1 DIKLTLGIA
10 GSILLLLLIF
20 YYKRIYI
27 PLVLF
32 IPSLLGG
39 LIAIAFIYLIK
50 GSISAISMGIGA
62 VLLGISIDYSL
73 HILTHFKNN
82 NDVKK
87 LYRDVTLPVLMSS
100 ITTAIAFLCLLFL
113 KSEALNDLGLFA
125 AISVVTASV
134 LALILIPLLYKAPSG
149 EVIRETFIDRFA
161 AIDLH
166 KKIPLVIVL
175 FGVFIIGLFFFTGV
189 KFNTDLSALNYEPE
203 EIRNKE
209 QKVREIAGRAS
220 KSIYVISYG
229 NSVDE
234 ALGHNNELY
243 QELGDLEAQGVV
255 SSFSSIGG
263 LVLST
268 SSQLERIARWKEFWS
283 PERMEQVESD
293 LIELSS
299 PYGFN
304 P

>member
-10 GSILLLLLIF
+10 GSILLLLLIY

-32 IPSLLGG
+32 IPSVLGG
-39 LIAIAFIYLIK
+39 LMAIAFIYLIK
-50 GSISAISMGIGA
+50 GSISAISLGIGA

-82 NDVKK
+82 NDIRK

-100 ITTAIAFLCLLFL
+100 STTAMAFLCLLFL

-125 AISVVTASV
+125 AISVVMAS
-134 LALILIPLLYKAPSG
+134 LFALILIPILYKAPSG
-149 EVIRETFIDRFA
+149 EVDRQTFIDRFA
-161 AIDLH
+161 SIDLH
-166 KKIPLVIVL
+166 RKFPLVAGL
-175 FGVFIIGLFFFTGV
+175 FVIFIIGLFFFTGV
-189 KFNTDLSALNYEPE
+189 KFNTDLSALNFEPE
-203 EIRNKE
+203 DIRNKE
-209 QKVREIAGRAS
+209 QKVKKIAGRAS

-243 QELGDLEAQGVV
+243 QELGNLEEQGVIH
-255 SSFSSIGG
+255 SFSSIGG
-263 LVLST
+263 VVLST
-268 SSQLERIARWKEFWS
+268 STQLERIARWKEFWT
-283 PERMEQVESD
+283 PVRMGNTEKD
-293 LIELSS
+293 LMKLSS
-299 PYGFN
+299 P
-304 P
+304 

>member
-1 DIKLTLGIA
+1 ALLFISPVLPASETDQNLIFIRKLDEILQGLNVEYDSVNGEYFGGVLYSIANASQIKSDIKLTLGIA

-134 LALILIPLLYKAPSG
+134 FALILIPLLYTAPTG
-149 EVIRETFIDRFA
+149 EVLRETFIDRFA

-166 KKIPLVIVL
+166 KKIPLVVVL
-175 FGVFIIGLFFFTGV
+175 F
-189 KFNTDLSALNYEPE
+189 
-203 EIRNKE
+203 
-209 QKVREIAGRAS
+209 
-220 KSIYVISYG
+220 
-229 NSVDE
+229 
-234 ALGHNNELY
+234 
-243 QELGDLEAQGVV
+243 
-255 SSFSSIGG
+255 
-263 LVLST
+263 
-268 SSQLERIARWKEFWS
+268 
-283 PERMEQVESD
+283 
-293 LIELSS
+293 
-299 PYGFN
+299 
-304 P
+304 